1 MITTGKLHVVQVQ
14 PPERVGCLSGLWPR
28 LIKTFS
34 TAHGDDDDGG
44 GGGGGG
50 GGEGFENIQ
59 IQTHG
64 YHMALSWSEHH
75 VLLVIEGRL

>member
-1 MITTGKLHVVQVQ
+1 M
-14 PPERVGCLSGLWPR
+14 GCQSGLWPR

-34 TAHGDDDDGG
+34 TAHGDDDD
-44 GGGGGG
+44 GGG